1 MDRTALERHLAELTL
16 PLMWSLRQDAVRA
29 FEPLDLRPIRVLL
42 LELIARGFS
51 YPKDLADLLETVPPA
66 VSNMLSELEGKG
78 LLRRTPDPDDG
89 RRIRLELTP
98 EGHEVIDAV
107 RERWGEVTEEGLGV
121 LSVNEL
127 RTLVRIYRKLLG
139 GATT

>member
-1 MDRTALERHLAELTL
+1 MDRSALERHLAELTL
-16 PLMWSLRQDAVRA
+16 PLMWSLRQDAMRA
-29 FEPLDLRPIRVLL
+29 FEPLDLRPIRVLV

-51 YPKDLADLLETVPPA
+51 HPKDLADLLETVPPA

-78 LLRRTPDPDDG
+78 LLLRSPDPDDG
-89 RRIRLELTP
+89 RRIRLELTAK
-98 EGHEVIDAV
+98 GHEVIASV

-127 RTLVRIYRKLLG
+127 RTLVGIYRKLLG
-139 GATT
+139 GGTP

>member
-98 EGHEVIDAV
+98 EGHEVIAAV
-107 RERWGEVTEEGLGV
+107 RERWGDVTEEGLGV
-121 LSVNEL
+121 LSVSEL

-139 GATT
+139 GATP